1 MRSVFKTPKFGYDK
15 AMNRI
20 HPLSQKLISQIAA
33 GEVIERPA
41 SAVKEL
47 VENAIDAHATQ
58 IGIELENG
66 GLQKIRVVDNGDG
79 MSPEDARMAFERH
92 ATSKIGEWDDLL
104 RLHSLGFRGEAL
116 ASIASVSR
124 MSLKTRERPERIG
137 TFIEM
142 NAGKEVVF
150 EPCAHDGGSDFTV
163 YGLFQ
168 HTPARRKYMKSDS
181 TEYGH
186 IFDLLCSLAL
196 AHPSIAFRLKKDGA
210 EVFDLPMQQ
219 DLKDR
224 VRSLFGGSIASALI
238 PIHYE
243 QSTISI
249 SGFIGKPELA
259 RSSKKYQFLFINGR
273 SVENHLVSHAVKE
286 AFHSLLMHQK
296 YPWYLINIEMDPAL
310 VDCNVHPRKLEV
322 RFVNSQ
328 EIHRLIFGAVK
339 HALENHFL
347 SPIISSAPVRTES
360 LLDSV
365 ARWEKST
372 SDRATHE
379 AVQITASTEK
389 IEKAALFDVKG
400 LRFRALAQI
409 ANSYIIAE
417 SEEGLVLIDQHAAHE
432 RIRYERLM
440 KALASKMAPKQSLL
454 TPLEL
459 DLGVDSRRLI
469 EEHRDAFEEMGYEF
483 ESFGGNTVLI
493 RSVPA
498 GLEKKNPERVL
509 AELLS
514 DITSE
519 YKRDHVHNLR
529 ESLATMTACRGAIK
543 FGDPLT
549 SLEMEALLKDMSETE
564 NAGHCPHGR
573 PSLITFSF
581 DKLETLFKRK
591 NF

>member
-1 MRSVFKTPKFGYDK
+1 MPQMQDVFKTPNFVYYK

-20 HPLSQKLISQIAA
+20 HQLSQKLISQIAA

-47 VENAIDAHATQ
+47 VENAIDANATQ
-58 IGIELENG
+58 IGIEIEEG
-66 GLQKIRVVDNGDG
+66 GLRKIRIVDNGDG
-79 MSPEDARMAFERH
+79 MSPEDARLAFERH
-92 ATSKIGEWDDLL
+92 ATSKIGKLDDLL
-104 RLHSLGFRGEAL
+104 KLRSLGFRGEAL
-116 ASIASVSR
+116 ASIASVAR
-124 MSLKTRERPERIG
+124 VNLKTREKEERVG

-142 NAGKEVVF
+142 DAGKELSF
-150 EPCAHDGGSDFTV
+150 EPISHDGGSDFTV
-163 YGLFQ
+163 HGLFQ
-168 HTPARRKYMKSDS
+168 HTPARRKYMKSES

-186 IFDLLCSLAL
+186 IFDLLCGLAL
-196 AHPSIAFRLKKDGA
+196 AHPQIGFRLKKDGA
-210 EVFDLPMQQ
+210 EVFALPAQQ
-219 DLKDR
+219 ELKDR

-238 PIHYE
+238 PVQYE
-243 QSTISI
+243 QSNIKL

-273 SVENHLVSHAVKE
+273 SIENHLVSHAVKE

-296 YPWYLINIEMDPAL
+296 YPWYLINIEIDPAF

-328 EIHRLIFGAVK
+328 EIHRIVFGAVK
-339 HALENHFL
+339 TALEHNFL
-347 SPIISSAPVRTES
+347 SPILASSPIQSES
-360 LLDSV
+360 LLDKINSFNKPEIS
-365 ARWEKST
+365 ALLERPALQE
-372 SDRATHE
+372 
-379 AVQITASTEK
+379 TAS
-389 IEKAALFDVKG
+389 LFEVNG
-400 LRFRALAQI
+400 LNFKALAQI

-432 RIRYERLM
+432 RVRYERLM
-440 KALASKMAPKQSLL
+440 LALASNTAPKQRLL

-459 DLGVDSRRLI
+459 DIGADSQRLLH
-469 EEHRDAFEEMGYEF
+469 EHKNAFEEMGYEL
-483 ESFGGNTVLI
+483 EAFGGNTYLI

-498 GLEKKNPERVL
+498 GLERKNPERILGEIL
-509 AELLS
+509 A
-514 DITSE
+514 DITTE
-519 YKRDHVHNLR
+519 YKRDHVQNLR

-543 FGDPLT
+543 FGDSLT
-549 SLEMEALLKDMSETE
+549 LIEMDALLKDMSETA

-573 PSLITFSF
+573 PSIITFSF

>member
-1 MRSVFKTPKFGYDK
+1 MPQNRGVFKTPKFGYDK

-58 IGIELENG
+58 IGIEIEQG

-79 MSPEDARMAFERH
+79 MNPEDARMAFERH
-92 ATSKIGEWDDLL
+92 ATSKIGELDDLL
-104 RLHSLGFRGEAL
+104 QLRSLGFRGEAL
-116 ASIASVSR
+116 ASIASVAR
-124 MSLKTRERPERIG
+124 MSLKTREKEERVG

-142 NAGKEVVF
+142 DAGKEVVF
-150 EPCAHDGGSDFTV
+150 EPCAHEGGSDFTV

-168 HTPARRKYMKSDS
+168 HTPARRKYMKSES

-186 IFDLLCSLAL
+186 IFDLLCSLTL
-196 AHPSIAFRLKKDGA
+196 AHPSLAFRLKKDGA
-210 EVFDLPMQQ
+210 EVFDLPPQQ

-238 PIHYE
+238 PLRYE
-243 QSTISI
+243 QSNLSI
-249 SGFIGKPELA
+249 SGFVGKPELA

-296 YPWYLINIEMDPAL
+296 YPWFVINIEMDPSL

-328 EIHRLIFGAVK
+328 EVHRLIFGAVK

-347 SPIISSAPVRTES
+347 SPILTSAPVRAES
-360 LLDSV
+360 LLDSIS
-365 ARWEKST
+365 RWEKPVNQS
-372 SDRATHE
+372 AAH
-379 AVQITASTEK
+379 
-389 IEKAALFDVKG
+389 EKAVLFDVKG

-432 RIRYERLM
+432 RVRYERLM
-440 KALASKMAPKQSLL
+440 KALNSKTAPKQNLL

-469 EEHRDAFEEMGYEF
+469 EEHRNAFEEMGYEF

-493 RSVPA
+493 RSVPT

-514 DITSE
+514 DITTE